1 MPNLILYTDDIKF
14 GYSRKMVIL
23 VLLEELR
30 KPIEDLKQRIQEI
43 GDSL

>member
-1 MPNLILYTDDIKF
+1 MPNLILYTDDIKL
-14 GYSRKMVIL
+14 GCSRKMVIL